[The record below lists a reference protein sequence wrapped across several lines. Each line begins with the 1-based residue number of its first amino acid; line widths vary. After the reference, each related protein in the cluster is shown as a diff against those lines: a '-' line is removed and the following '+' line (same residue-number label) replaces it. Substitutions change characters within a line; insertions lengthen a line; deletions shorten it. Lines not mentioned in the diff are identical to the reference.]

1 MKKIVITFLITL
13 SLVTHSEEK
22 VTVAS
27 LSVEELTN
35 IVRTIIQES
44 LQKCSVSGTM
54 QGRAKVNLAVVGSVE
69 AKMECDFDLATEQND
84 N

>member
-1 MKKIVITFLITL
+1 MKKILITFLLTL
-13 SLVTHSEEK
+13 SLVTHSEQE

-69 AKMECDFDLATEQND
+69 AKMECDFDLVTEQND